1 MYKPD
6 FARRDA
12 QTVPWLSSNR
22 GWGLVNAAPALY
34 MIIIMMSPELS
45 ELSDYQAYEKTLS
58 EQLEGFIRL
67 RRQVR
72 WFPLFAIVTG
82 VPVGLFTR
90 GIYGAAVVLIWL
102 IFWSSTLYI
111 TAMRSW
117 QYAGERKR
125 IQREIQELERAAA
138 APGASA

>member
-1 MYKPD
+1 MMS
-6 FARRDA
+6 
-12 QTVPWLSSNR
+12 V
-22 GWGLVNAAPALY
+22 
-34 MIIIMMSPELS
+34 MISPELS
-45 ELSDYQAYEKTLS
+45 ELSDYQAYEKTLG

-72 WFPLFAIVTG
+72 WFPLFAVITG
-82 VPVGLFTR
+82 VPVGLFTK
-90 GIYGAAVVLIWL
+90 GIYGAAVVLVWL

-125 IQREIQELERAAA
+125 IQREIRVLQQAVEPSEAT
-138 APGASA
+138 SN